1 MDWPWGISSEACSAM
16 NARQLRK
23 KTDQAEK
30 GKWATISAGVIIV
43 VLLGALFFLIYPRRV
58 APTNTD
64 YEGTIVD
71 RWADY
76 AESDQG
82 SRPRL
87 RLVVESQDGK
97 RFTVKVDPNVYE
109 SARVGMRIKSKAGQV
124 VLIGSSQPSVGK

>member
-1 MDWPWGISSEACSAM
+1 M

-23 KTDQAEK
+23 RAVQRVERD
-30 GKWATISAGVIIV
+30 KWTTVLVSVLV
-43 VLLGALFFLIYPRRV
+43 VAALCGLFLLIYPRKV
-58 APTNTD
+58 SPTNTD

-97 RFTVKVDPNVYE
+97 RFTVKVDQNVYE
-109 SARVGMRIKSKAGQV
+109 SARVGMRVRSRAGQV
-124 VLIGSSQPSVGK
+124 VLVESSQPSVGK